1 MTLETFSFPLPET
14 RFFRADG
21 FVYKFKIR
29 GGSSFS
35 GEEVMEG
42 NCFNQELED
51 IIRTV
56 LGNLDNLQ
64 PFSSTHFNVFPYK
77 KRWEGLSK
85 VMCKHDE
92 KNLSAYPFILI
103 LYLEKNTQNGKHAEK
118 RLSPGKEREHHFS
131 VSKPQSKR
139 TKTDSPL
146 EEAILQD
153 LVKELEAESKI
164 SMVGLH
170 VDNPHEEGEVKEDP
184 GHVVKASVQM
194 SPCVTSHLCLLVL
207 PVMSLLLL
215 FSSIGWSYD
224 GLTPGCH
231 LHPFNV
237 TIRSD
242 RRSTCKGTHLVYACV
257 GYCESSA
264 FPSRYSVLVAS
275 NFTHNIT
282 SASRCCT
289 ISKDAKVK
297 VRLDCPRGR
306 HHDEIEI
313 LTAKACRCDM
323 CRKSRY

>member
-1 MTLETFSFPLPET
+1 MTLDTFSFPLPET

-21 FVYKFKIR
+21 FIYKFKIR

-35 GEEVMEG
+35 GEELMEG
-42 NCFNQELED
+42 NSFNQELED

-103 LYLEKNTQNGKHAEK
+103 LYLEKNTPKGTHAEK
-118 RLSPGKEREHHFS
+118 RLSPEKEREHHSS

-146 EEAILQD
+146 EEAILLD
-153 LVKELEAESKI
+153 LVKELEAESQI

-184 GHVVKASVQM
+184 GHVVKLKSDVNMMSESPGEVQPGTIQEKEVEEEDRAASER
-194 SPCVTSHLCLLVL
+194 SG
-207 PVMSLLLL
+207 
-215 FSSIGWSYD
+215 F
-224 GLTPGCH
+224 LTR
-231 LHPFNV
+231 L
-237 TIRSD
+237 
-242 RRSTCKGTHLVYACV
+242 
-257 GYCESSA
+257 
-264 FPSRYSVLVAS
+264 
-275 NFTHNIT
+275 
-282 SASRCCT
+282 ASR
-289 ISKDAKVK
+289 IFPFSLFFRD
-297 VRLDCPRGR
+297 D
-306 HHDEIEI
+306 
-313 LTAKACRCDM
+313 
-323 CRKSRY
+323 

>member
-164 SMVGLH
+164 SMVGRLH

-184 GHVVKASVQM
+184 GHVVKLKSDINMMSESPGEVQPGTIQDKEVEEDDKAASER
-194 SPCVTSHLCLLVL
+194 SG
-207 PVMSLLLL
+207 
-215 FSSIGWSYD
+215 F
-224 GLTPGCH
+224 LTR
-231 LHPFNV
+231 L
-237 TIRSD
+237 
-242 RRSTCKGTHLVYACV
+242 
-257 GYCESSA
+257 
-264 FPSRYSVLVAS
+264 
-275 NFTHNIT
+275 
-282 SASRCCT
+282 ASR
-289 ISKDAKVK
+289 IFPFSLFFRD
-297 VRLDCPRGR
+297 D
-306 HHDEIEI
+306 
-313 LTAKACRCDM
+313 
-323 CRKSRY
+323 